1 MTMLLNR
8 GRYWLQG
15 FNADARRVCVSS
27 SRGGRFKKGK
37 NSTLS
42 TSTTRA
48 ITDKDGQPPEIT
60 TIHGLRVQKRRA
72 VPCRHPRRGGT
83 RQNRYSTDRRDLPS
97 AHRHPSTPSR
107 PRHTPQ
113 ESPSQPAGRSSSA
126 RTTPGSSS
134 CTPQHSP
141 EPR

>member
-1 MTMLLNR
+1 MNR
-8 GRYWLQG
+8 TPQQRSLTSSPSPKPSSQLHH
-15 FNADARRVCVSS
+15 RRRPPTRLPSPI
-27 SRGGRFKKGK
+27 
-37 NSTLS
+37 S

-48 ITDKDGQPPEIT
+48 IANKDGQPPEIT